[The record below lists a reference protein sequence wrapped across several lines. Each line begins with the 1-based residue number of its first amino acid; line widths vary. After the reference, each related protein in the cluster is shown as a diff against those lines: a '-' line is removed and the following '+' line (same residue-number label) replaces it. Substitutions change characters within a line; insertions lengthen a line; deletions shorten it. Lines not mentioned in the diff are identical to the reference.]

1 MFKTKFAQAW
11 VISLVASIWFT
22 SFVSAAE
29 PKKAGDRGSVGDLVE
44 FTTGMGPMLG
54 EVINGPDPSNYY
66 MILVPGQGELPMNGS
81 KLRLIQR
88 AGTPN
93 AAFKPG
99 DEVGIREGNTVTRGN
114 VVRVNGKWC
123 QVKAQLLDG
132 WVECSELRTAKK
144 NTGAKDA
151 AAAPSD
157 APAAP
162 SSEAAKKAG
171 PSPLVGTYEN
181 ADGKTVLEFLAEGKA
196 YLSFHGV
203 TNDCSHSGNVK
214 KVTVTCDG
222 VDTAFVF
229 TVNSDGSLAGPPDSF
244 ITRMKKKP

>member
-1 MFKTKFAQAW
+1 M
-11 VISLVASIWFT
+11 
-22 SFVSAAE
+22 
-29 PKKAGDRGSVGDLVE
+29 
-44 FTTGMGPMLG
+44 
-54 EVINGPDPSNYY
+54 INGPDPSNYY
-66 MILVPGQGELPMNGS
+66 MVLVPGQGEFPMNGS

-99 DEVGIREGNTVTRGN
+99 DEVGIREGDSVTRGS
-114 VVRVNGKWC
+114 VVKVNGKWC

-132 WVECSELRTAKK
+132 WVECSELRTAK
-144 NTGAKDA
+144 NRAGAQA
-151 AAAPSD
+151 D

-162 SSEAAKKAG
+162 SPETAKKAG

-196 YLSFHGV
+196 YFSFHGV
-203 TNDCSHSGNVK
+203 TNDCSHSGNAK

-222 VDTAFVF
+222 VNTAFVF

-244 ITRMKKKP
+244 VTRMKKKQ

>member
-1 MFKTKFAQAW
+1 MFKTKFTQAW
-11 VISLVASIWFT
+11 VISLLASILFT
-22 SFVSAAE
+22 SFVFAAE
-29 PKKAGDRGSVGDLVE
+29 PKKAAGRGGAGDLVE

-66 MILVPGQGELPMNGS
+66 MVLVPGKGEVPMNGA
-81 KLRLIQR
+81 KLRLIQS

-93 AAFKPG
+93 APFKPG
-99 DEVGIREGNTVTRGN
+99 DEVGIRENGTVTRGN
-114 VVRVNGKWC
+114 VVKVNWKWC
-123 QVKAQLLDG
+123 QVKAHLLDG
-132 WVECSELRTAKK
+132 WVECSELRTAK
-144 NTGAKDA
+144 NRAGAKDA

-157 APAAP
+157 APTAP
-162 SSEAAKKAG
+162 SSDTAKKAG
-171 PSPLVGTYEN
+171 PSPLLGTYEN

-196 YLSFHGV
+196 YFSFHGV
-203 TNDCSHSGNVK
+203 TNDCSHSGNAK

-244 ITRMKKKP
+244 VTRMKKKQ